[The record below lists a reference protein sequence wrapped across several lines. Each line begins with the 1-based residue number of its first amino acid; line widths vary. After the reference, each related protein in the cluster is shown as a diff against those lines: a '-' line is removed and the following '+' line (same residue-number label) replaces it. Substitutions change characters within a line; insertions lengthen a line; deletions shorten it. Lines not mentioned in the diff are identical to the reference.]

1 MSSIR
6 LLAACLSLTAA
17 LCASA
22 DIPSTD
28 RKQMLE
34 EANLLLLPRA
44 RSIPEITL
52 TDLQG
57 KPYGTHE
64 MQGHWSL
71 LFFGFTFCPDVCPTT
86 LSDMRR
92 LFDAMSAEER
102 KQLRLVFV
110 TADPARDTPER
121 LATYLHYFDEGFE
134 GLIGEM
140 EHLQA
145 LSKATGLPFL
155 PPDTREEG
163 YSVTHS
169 ANMALI
175 GPDGALRGIVKAP
188 FDIEALERWLP
199 RVMNDGGQ

>member
-1 MSSIR
+1 MFSIR

-17 LCASA
+17 LSASA
-22 DIPSTD
+22 DIPSSD

-44 RSIPEITL
+44 RAIPEITL

-92 LFDAMSAEER
+92 LFGTLSAEER
-102 KQLRLVFV
+102 EQLKLVFV

-134 GLIGEM
+134 GLTGEM
-140 EHLQA
+140 DSLQA
-145 LSKATGLPFL
+145 LSKAAGLPFL
-155 PPDTREEG
+155 PPDTREDG

-169 ANMALI
+169 ANIALI
-175 GPDGALRGIVKAP
+175 GPDGTLRGIIRAP
-188 FDIEALERWLP
+188 IDVEALQHWLP
-199 RVMNDGGQ
+199 RIMNDDNQ